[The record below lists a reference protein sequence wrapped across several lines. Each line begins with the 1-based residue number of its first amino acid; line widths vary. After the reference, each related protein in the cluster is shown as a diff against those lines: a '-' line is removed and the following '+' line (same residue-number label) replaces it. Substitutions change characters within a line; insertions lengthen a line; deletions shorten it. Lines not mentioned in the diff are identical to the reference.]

1 MIFWLV
7 CGICILIALAFVLP
21 PLLQSNTQADADE
34 SDVAGGNI
42 SIYKDQLEELD
53 ADLRNGLISTQQ
65 YDQDRDEI
73 NRRVLED
80 ASVQPKKQKVK
91 QVAAARGPAYAVA
104 LALPILAVGLYYK
117 LGNLNAPSAEQQPM
131 QSEAPAASE
140 GGMSAAQ
147 IEQNV
152 KALAKRLESNPS
164 DVQGWKM
171 LARSYSAMERHDEA
185 AKAYEKALALQP
197 RDADLMTNL
206 AFTLA
211 LVNGRNLDGRPMD
224 LINQA
229 LKLEPDNTNA
239 LGLAGGVAFEKKD
252 YARAIEYWNRAL
264 KNVPP
269 DSDLA
274 RAVNEKIKEA
284 KTLIA
289 EGKEK

>member
-21 PLLQSNTQADADE
+21 PLWQSTAQADAYEPD
-34 SDVAGGNI
+34 ATGGNI

-53 ADLRNGLISTQQ
+53 ADLRNGLITTQQ
-65 YDQDRDEI
+65 YEQDRDEI

-80 ASVQPKKQKVK
+80 AALQPKKQKVK
-91 QVAAARGPAYAVA
+91 QVAATRGPAYAVA
-104 LALPILAVGLYYK
+104 LVLPILAVGLYYK
-117 LGNLNAPSAEQQPM
+117 LGSLNAPSAEQQPE
-131 QSEAPAASE
+131 QTEAPLAANA

-152 KALAKRLESNPS
+152 NALAKRLESNPS
-164 DVQGWKM
+164 DLQGWKM
-171 LARSYSAMERHDEA
+171 LGRSYSALERYDDA
-185 AKAYEKALALQP
+185 ARAYDKALTLQP
-197 RDADLMTNL
+197 RDVELMTNL
-206 AFTLA
+206 AVALA
-211 LVNGRNLDGRPMD
+211 LGNDRNFDGRPME

-252 YARAIEYWNRAL
+252 YAKAIEYWTKAL
-264 KNVPP
+264 KKVPP

-274 RAVNEKIKEA
+274 QAVNEKLKEA
-284 KTLIA
+284 KALA
-289 EGKEK
+289 GEKEK